1 MSAQNRLLYKVV
13 IVGDGGIGKSTMVQR
28 LVTGLYV
35 AQRITIGTDL
45 ATFDVETDN
54 STKVRLQIWD
64 FAGERRFR
72 IFLPNYARGA
82 VGCLLCYDITRRTSF
97 DSLTEWYDIV
107 NQNARNPAFILVGE
121 KFDLADVRRSV
132 ETEQAEEFKEKFKLD
147 YFVETSS
154 KSGENNK
161 LIFETLTRLIL
172 ERQKAEKLEAERQK

>member
-1 MSAQNRLLYKVV
+1 MSVQQRLLYKVV
-13 IVGDGGIGKSTMVQR
+13 IVGDGGVGKSTMVQR
-28 LVTGLYV
+28 LVTGLYI

-45 ATFDVETDN
+45 ATFDVEAEN
-54 STKVRLQIWD
+54 SAKVRLQIWD

-97 DSLTEWYDIV
+97 ESLTEWYNIV
-107 NQNARNPAFILVGE
+107 YQNAANPVFILVGE
-121 KFDLADVRRSV
+121 KLDLADVRRSV
-132 ETEQAEEFKEKFKLD
+132 EKEQAEEFKQRFKLD
-147 YFVETSS
+147 RFFETSS

-172 ERQKAEKLEAERQK
+172 EKQKMENRK